1 MQTVYRNIENIDSLT
16 LLLTLSVAVIVL
28 AKFYNHARFTTFLW
42 LPFNNKYIS
51 FYSKK
56 GKLKN
61 WFHLLVSL
69 FQLINISVF
78 LYLVLKIFENILFF
92 DSPSLFF
99 VIAIVLFLF
108 LSLKTLLQLIVG
120 FIFDFKEIVFELIF
134 NKQSYYN
141 HSGFIILVANIL
153 LLYVF
158 PGSFT
163 VVYIAL
169 VSFLIINGIG
179 LMNVLRMYQNIIA
192 NKILY
197 FILYLCALEIAP
209 LVIIGSYLKG

>member
-1 MQTVYRNIENIDSLT
+1 MQTVYRNIENLDGFT
-16 LLLTLSVAVIVL
+16 LLLSLSVLTIVL
-28 AKFYNHARFTTFLW
+28 AKFYNYPRFKTFLW
-42 LPFNNKYIS
+42 LPFNNKYIT

-78 LYLVLKIFENILFF
+78 IYLVLKVFENITFL
-92 DSPSLFF
+92 DSSSLFF
-99 VIAIVLFLF
+99 VITLILFLF
-108 LSLKTLLQLIVG
+108 LSIKALLQLGAG
-120 FIFDFKEIVFELIF
+120 FIFDLQEVVSEFIF

-141 HSGFIILVANIL
+141 HSGFVLLVANIL

-158 PGSFT
+158 PGSLT
-163 VVYIAL
+163 VIYIAFLCYL
-169 VSFLIINGIG
+169 VINSIG
-179 LMNVLRMYQNIIA
+179 LLNVLRMYQNLIA
-192 NKILY
+192 NNIMY